1 MQVGE
6 RFRTRALRW
15 KERFAVVGDVRGLGA
30 MQAIELVSAGQAPNA
45 DATKALAQY
54 CLEHGVILVTAGSY
68 GNVVRV
74 LMPLVITDAQMDES
88 LDVMETGLA
97 LLSGAETPSI
107 PEHAVVS

>member
-1 MQVGE
+1 
-6 RFRTRALRW
+6 
-15 KERFAVVGDVRGLGA
+15 